1 MADTHGDC
9 EDRAQAL
16 EEIINDMLSD
26 VRNALTFRV
35 VIQAANRAEQRL
47 VDLKENHG

>member
-1 MADTHGDC
+1 MTDTHGDC
-9 EDRAQAL
+9 DDRAQAL
-16 EEIINDMLSD
+16 EEIINDMLGD

-47 VDLKENHG
+47 ADLKEHHG